1 MRAARRAA
9 AFLFLATILA
19 CTGEHQDAGEVIGS
33 ALPGSLVALRD
44 ARQTD
49 ARAGIQG
56 AGDSAKQILF
66 GDLHAHTTFST
77 DAFILSLPMMGG
89 TGLHPPA
96 DACDFARFCS
106 QLDFWSINDH
116 AEGLTPRHWRETIA
130 AIRQCNDVAG
140 DPRNPDLV
148 SFLGWEWTQVGLTP
162 DDHYGH
168 KNVVLLETDPERVPR
183 RPITAP
189 RREFRGVGLPLVARW
204 LLPVLHFDSRQL
216 YFDFQTQ
223 AEEVAAVPACAVGI
237 DTRELPAE
245 CHEVADAPRDLY
257 EKLEQWDTPSIVI
270 PHGTSWGLMTPPGFD
285 IARELERGQHD
296 ARRQR
301 LFEVYSGHGSAE
313 LHRETRAAIPSGDEW
328 VCPEPSDDFLPCCWR
343 AGEIIRDRCDDPASM
358 ACEERIREARRNF
371 VNAGV
376 AGHLTVPG
384 STVADWLDC
393 DQCRDCPLPAYSHRP
408 GGSAQYALAL
418 TARGQDGSEERFRF
432 GLIGSS
438 DTHDARPGNGFK
450 EFGRLENTEAPYL
463 SGPVGRRTRDRREPA
478 PRSES
483 LVLAEL
489 PLQARRYS
497 ERGASFLL
505 TGGLVAVH
513 AAGRDRQAIWS
524 ALSQREVYG
533 TSGERI
539 LLWFDL
545 RNAPAGSNVPMG
557 AEVTDMQEAP
567 RLRVAA
573 VGAFEQRPGCPEYAS
588 DALDR
593 ERLEALCLSE
603 CYHPGPRR
611 RLITRLEVVRIR
623 AQRRQGEPV
632 APLVEDPWGSR
643 VRRRGPRGR
652 LLCARHPGADIRS
665 QRGQPAMHG

>member
-1 MRAARRAA
+1 
-9 AFLFLATILA
+9 
-19 CTGEHQDAGEVIGS
+19 
-33 ALPGSLVALRD
+33 
-44 ARQTD
+44 
-49 ARAGIQG
+49 
-56 AGDSAKQILF
+56 
-66 GDLHAHTTFST
+66 
-77 DAFILSLPMMGG
+77 
-89 TGLHPPA
+89 
-96 DACDFARFCS
+96 
-106 QLDFWSINDH
+106 
-116 AEGLTPRHWRETIA
+116 
-130 AIRQCNDVAG
+130 
-140 DPRNPDLV
+140 
-148 SFLGWEWTQVGLTP
+148 
-162 DDHYGH
+162 
-168 KNVVLLETDPERVPR
+168 
-183 RPITAP
+183 
-189 RREFRGVGLPLVARW
+189 
-204 LLPVLHFDSRQL
+204 
-216 YFDFQTQ
+216 
-223 AEEVAAVPACAVGI
+223 
-237 DTRELPAE
+237 
-245 CHEVADAPRDLY
+245 
-257 EKLEQWDTPSIVI
+257 
-270 PHGTSWGLMTPPGFD
+270 
-285 IARELERGQHD
+285 
-296 ARRQR
+296 
-301 LFEVYSGHGSAE
+301 
-313 LHRETRAAIPSGDEW
+313 
-328 VCPEPSDDFLPCCWR
+328 
-343 AGEIIRDRCDDPASM
+343 M

-393 DQCRDCPLPAYSHRP
+393 DQCRDCPSPAYSHRP
-408 GGSAQYALAL
+408 GGSAQNALAL
-418 TARGQDGSEERFRF
+418 TARGPDGSEERFRF

-478 PRSES
+478 PRSEP

-505 TGGLVAVH
+505 TGGLVAAH

-524 ALSQREVYG
+524 ALSRREVYG

-545 RNAPAGSNVPMG
+545 RNAPGGANAPMG

-632 APLVEDPWGSR
+632 APLVEDPWR
-643 VRRRGPRGR
+643 VFHCPADPAGCEALFEDPEFEGEGR
-652 LLCARHPGADIRS
+652 EVVYYARAIQEPTAAVNAANLRCTLDAAGRCIDVDPCYGDERTPANDDCLAPNEERAWSSPIFV
-665 QRGQPAMHG
+665 QPARRSAQ